1 MKTAH
6 FSELAEGDLCEIW
19 LTIAEDQ
26 VRNADQFIEA
36 LRQVA
41 QGLAEQP
48 LMGRARPELGKNRR
62 SFPHGDYAVIYRP
75 SDGGADIA
83 RIVHGAR
90 DIENIVMPR
99 E

>member
-6 FSELAEGDLCEIW
+6 FSELAEGGLCEIW
-19 LTIAEDQ
+19 LAIAEDQ

-41 QGLAEQP
+41 QGLADQP
-48 LMGRARPELGKNRR
+48 LMGRARPELGTNRR
-62 SFPHGDYAVIYRP
+62 SFPHGDYVVIYRP
-75 SDGGADIA
+75 SDEGAEIA

-99 E
+99 A